1 MAQLLAFLL
10 PDPVAPGLIPRA
22 PKSFSEEKI
31 VDGAD
36 VAKVNQWLEYGD

>member
-31 VDGAD
+31 VDGAE